1 MRLTLSS
8 LHVAFSLALTTFRF
22 LCATGVAHSVID
34 DNGCYDPSSLTGVPE
49 LWYDFIYLYENT
61 VLTSSGNLPH
71 AMASPQA
78 FPSSVPGETKSQMRT
93 AEDYAQ
99 RGSNTTLVRS
109 DEFELHQSKRRRLD
123 THNERSVCITPT
135 EAIKHEQCYT
145 LHGSD
150 YYDQQANALIP
161 ASVQGG
167 LLEWSTAGCISR
179 ETLPNQKDEMYSFG
193 CHQNDQASFNWSLEM
208 PLEIQYTASKSA
220 EASPGLHLPQDATQ
234 VCSTNEVLFQS
245 FDSSTVSLYYSQR
258 YPPLSNH
265 GHAAKLAYL
274 STGHQSTGV
283 PRELSDSP
291 ISCSIVNDQVC
302 FGMVS
307 WCASISSLPIYFL
320 LTSAKRLLGCPLVYL
335 LAICRRIFLDIQ
347 FSY

>member
-1 MRLTLSS
+1 
-8 LHVAFSLALTTFRF
+8 
-22 LCATGVAHSVID
+22 
-34 DNGCYDPSSLTGVPE
+34 
-49 LWYDFIYLYENT
+49 
-61 VLTSSGNLPH
+61 
-71 AMASPQA
+71 MAPPQA
-78 FPSSVPGETKSQMRT
+78 FPSSVLDETKLQMRT

-99 RGSNTTLVRS
+99 RGPNTALVRS

-123 THNERSVCITPT
+123 THNEKRVCNTST
-135 EAIKHEQCYT
+135 EAIKNEQYYA
-145 LHGSD
+145 LHGLN
-150 YYDQQANALIP
+150 YYDQQANALTS

-167 LLEWSTAGCISR
+167 VLEWSTAECISR
-179 ETLPNQKDEMYSFG
+179 ETLPNQKDEVYSFE

-208 PLEIQYTASKSA
+208 PLEIQCSASKSA
-220 EASPGLHLPQDATQ
+220 ETSPGLHLQQDATQ

-245 FDSSTVSLYYSQR
+245 CSSSTVSLYCSQH

-265 GHAAKLAYL
+265 DHAADLAYL

-283 PRELSDSP
+283 LRELADSP

-307 WCASISSLPIYFL
+307 WCSSISFLPTYFL
-320 LTSAKRLLGCPLVYL
+320 LTSAKRLLGCPLVFL

>member
-1 MRLTLSS
+1 M
-8 LHVAFSLALTTFRF
+8 
-22 LCATGVAHSVID
+22 
-34 DNGCYDPSSLTGVPE
+34 
-49 LWYDFIYLYENT
+49 
-61 VLTSSGNLPH
+61 LTSSGNLPY
-71 AMASPQA
+71 AMAPPQA
-78 FPSSVPGETKSQMRT
+78 FPSGVPDETKLQMRT
-93 AEDYAQ
+93 PEDYAQ

-135 EAIKHEQCYT
+135 EAIKHEQCYA

-150 YYDQQANALIP
+150 YYDQQANALMP
-161 ASVQGG
+161 APVQGG
-167 LLEWSTAGCISR
+167 VLEWSTAGYISR
-179 ETLPNQKDEMYSFG
+179 ETLPNRKDEVYSFEY
-193 CHQNDQASFNWSLEM
+193 HQNDQASFNWRLEM
-208 PLEIQYTASKSA
+208 PLEIQRTASKSA
-220 EASPGLHLPQDATQ
+220 EASPGLHLQQDATQ

-245 FDSSTVSLYYSQR
+245 CDSSTVSLYYSQH

-265 GHAAKLAYL
+265 DHAAGLAYL

-283 PRELSDSP
+283 LRELSDSP
-291 ISCSIVNDQVC
+291 ISCSIVNDKVC

-307 WCASISSLPIYFL
+307 WYASISFLPIYFS
-320 LTSAKRLLGCPLVYL
+320 LTSAKRLLGCPLIFL